1 MAKKSKHPCFKLM
14 RVATIKCFYMPSSV
28 EMTKYLKLNENEKK
42 SYVNNF
48 LNKYNLDRKNL
59 RELTLIYNFEV
70 GAEIPLKMPE
80 QNIHPVTYYH
90 TC

>member
-1 MAKKSKHPCFKLM
+1 
-14 RVATIKCFYMPSSV
+14 MPSFV
-28 EMTKYLKLNENEKK
+28 AMTRYLKLSENKK
-42 SYVNNF
+42 KLYANNF

-59 RELTLIYNFEV
+59 REFTMIYNFDV